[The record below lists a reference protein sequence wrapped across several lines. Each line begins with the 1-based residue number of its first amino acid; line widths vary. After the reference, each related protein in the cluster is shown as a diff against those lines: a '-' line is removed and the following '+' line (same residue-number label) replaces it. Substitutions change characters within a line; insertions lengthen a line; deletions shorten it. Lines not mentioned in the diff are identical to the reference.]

1 MPWDYKLIME
11 LKVTK
16 LRSSKVL
23 SEKVSKGTSNILSES
38 DKIPRSRIKQVLNKF
53 NKLVG
58 YSSVHNKNYHFHEK
72 TYESCFLPKVF
83 YKSTGRLNRSIKDG
97 NSNSP
102 YRTPLSQMERAS
114 TRKVFKNYLLPAYF
128 PTFK

>member
-1 MPWDYKLIME
+1 M
-11 LKVTK
+11 TK

-23 SEKVSKGTSNILSES
+23 SQKISKGTSNILSES
-38 DKIPRSRIKQVLNKF
+38 EKIPKTKIKRVLNRF

-83 YKSTGRLNRSIKDG
+83 YKSSERLNRSIKDV

-102 YRTPLSQMERAS
+102 SRSPLSIMERAS
-114 TRKVFKNYLLPAYF
+114 TRKVFKNYLIPAYF